1 MDAALQVVKALL
13 GTLQEPPA
21 TPFSVLVVCSIA
33 GIFFQIR
40 DISRS
45 RFSMQISKWF
55 GGLGRAPRAR
65 RVSAGPTVVERDA
78 HAANP

>member
-55 GGLGRAPRAR
+55 GGLGYMNILCFFTEYSLSFSL
-65 RVSAGPTVVERDA
+65 VSNTPV
-78 HAANP
+78 

>member
-55 GGLGRAPRAR
+55 GGLGRARGVCQLVLPWWSEMHTQLTR
-65 RVSAGPTVVERDA
+65 
-78 HAANP
+78 N